1 MSAKSVWET
10 WGSGE
15 MRPGGRALTLRMLES
30 AGLAPG
36 ARVADV
42 GCGAGAGVAFLI
54 EKGYDAV
61 GVDIS
66 ARLIEAA
73 RARHGDA
80 FYRADAAA
88 LPFVNGALDGLL
100 FECSLSEVADAG
112 AVLRECA
119 RVLKAGGALMVSDV
133 YDRSADDALSWEARL
148 REAGFSP
155 AVWEDR
161 SEALEE
167 FIGRALW
174 ELDDPAALKGMC
186 KCAAGSAG
194 YFIAVARRDGE
205 GG

>member
-15 MRPGGRALTLRMLES
+15 MRPGGRALTLQMLEM

-61 GVDIS
+61 GVDVS

-73 RARHGDA
+73 RARHGDV
-80 FYRADAAA
+80 FYHADAAA
-88 LPFVNGALDGLL
+88 LPFVDGALDGLL
-100 FECSLSEVADAG
+100 FECSLSTAADAG

-119 RVLKAGGALMVSDV
+119 RVLKAGGVLMVSDV

-148 REAGFSP
+148 LEAGFSP
-155 AVWEDR
+155 VVWEDR
-161 SEALEE
+161 SEALRE

-174 ELDDPAALKGMC
+174 ELDDPAALKGMR

-194 YFIAVARRDGE
+194 YFISVSRRDEE